1 MKRFRGILIICAVL
15 DVIFVNCA
23 MLLIIMSLLITPS
36 QAATGD
42 FHPVVTVAPKV
53 YQPTHV
59 PTATTMPT
67 YTPVPVPSATPDTSL
82 AEAQYK
88 SDSAQIMTGLI
99 GGLNTLHSLSDQA
112 SKNPFITKNKE
123 WKDSAFDCLNVIES
137 RSSQLKYLKTPA
149 KYTKLQVWYSKIY
162 DEYSAMASDMR
173 DGIINFDAAAIN
185 AANIHLATANL
196 YTNNAIE
203 ELKAIEQ

>member
-53 YQPTHV
+53 YQPT
-59 PTATTMPT
+59 

-88 SDSAQIMTGLI
+88 NDSAQIMTGLI